1 MASITVMLATTLA
14 TAVVVGQSVQHRPI
28 KLVHVAGSGPR
39 ILVVGAIHGNEPAGI
54 AIVRALER
62 THPRADLWLVPT
74 LNPDGLAARTRQNA
88 HGVDLNRNFPSHW
101 QRFGH
106 PGSTYYS
113 GPRPLSE
120 PETRAA
126 RDLILRIHP
135 RYTVWYHQHLDVV
148 WAYGRS
154 TAAGRR
160 YARLADMRLLHRPWL
175 AGSATNWQNHLP
187 AGGASLTVELPAGS
201 LDRDGIRRQV
211 RAVLGLA
218 LAAP

>member
-1 MASITVMLATTLA
+1 MASITAMLTTLA
-14 TAVVVGQSVQHRPI
+14 IALVIGHSVQHRPMT
-28 KLVHVAGSGPR
+28 LVHVAGPGPR
-39 ILVVGAIHGNEPAGI
+39 ILVVGCIHGDEPAGI
-54 AIVRALER
+54 AIVRALEHA
-62 THPRADLWLVPT
+62 HPKADLWLVPA
-74 LNPDGLAARTRQNA
+74 LNPDGLAAGTRQNA
-88 HGVDLNRNFPSHW
+88 NGVDLNRNFPSLW
-101 QRFGH
+101 QHFGH

-113 GPRPLSE
+113 GPKPFSE

-126 RDLILRIHP
+126 RDLVQRIRP
-135 RYTVWYHQHLDVV
+135 RYTVWYHQHMDLV

-160 YARLADMRLLHRPWL
+160 YARLAGMRLLHRPWL
-175 AGSATNWQNHLP
+175 AGSATNWQNHLEG
-187 AGGASLTVELPAGS
+187 GGASLTVELPAGS